1 MTRAGTIPLSEIEWV
16 KIYFNSK
23 RLRSTTTNLKKR
35 LSNLL
40 TVKSIVTVALTAVFS
55 VLALRGTISGTE
67 FLTIFTVVI
76 GFYFG
81 TQRAKE
87 DTK

>member
-1 MTRAGTIPLSEIEWV
+1 ME
-16 KIYFNSK
+16 
-23 RLRSTTTNLKKR
+23 NLKKR

-40 TVKSIVTVALTAVFS
+40 TVKSIVTVTLTAVFS
-55 VLALRGTISGTE
+55 VLSLRGTISGTE

-81 TQRAKE
+81 TQRVSE

>member
-1 MTRAGTIPLSEIEWV
+1 MT
-16 KIYFNSK
+16 
-23 RLRSTTTNLKKR
+23 
-35 LSNLL
+35 
-40 TVKSIVTVALTAVFS
+40 IVLTAVFS

-81 TQRAKE
+81 TQTEKRKNE
-87 DTK
+87 EVS

>member
-1 MTRAGTIPLSEIEWV
+1 MQNRIA
-16 KIYFNSK
+16 
-23 RLRSTTTNLKKR
+23 
-35 LSNLL
+35 NLL
-40 TVKSIVTVALTAVFS
+40 TVKSIVTVVLTAVFS

-81 TQRAKE
+81 TQTEKRKNE
-87 DTK
+87 EVS

>member
-1 MTRAGTIPLSEIEWV
+1 MQNRIA
-16 KIYFNSK
+16 
-23 RLRSTTTNLKKR
+23 
-35 LSNLL
+35 NLL
-40 TVKSIVTVALTAVFS
+40 TVKSIVTIVLTAVFS

-81 TQRAKE
+81 TQTEKKKNE
-87 DTK
+87 EIP

>member
-1 MTRAGTIPLSEIEWV
+1 MRKECILE
-16 KIYFNSK
+16 
-23 RLRSTTTNLKKR
+23 NLKKR
-35 LSNLL
+35 LANLL
-40 TVKSIVTVALTAVFS
+40 TVKSIVPVALTAVFS

>member
-1 MTRAGTIPLSEIEWV
+1 ME
-16 KIYFNSK
+16 
-23 RLRSTTTNLKKR
+23 NLKKR

-40 TVKSIVTVALTAVFS
+40 TVKSIVTVVLTAAFS

-81 TQRAKE
+81 TQRVSE
-87 DTK
+87 DSK